1 MFSLNSVFVCW
12 VLKIPKQKQANLLL
26 FDLLGILVTSY
37 KVTNR

>member
-26 FDLLGILVTSY
+26 FDLLGILVE
-37 KVTNR
+37 R